1 MKTLKELHDYYSEC
15 VKNANELLGAIKH
28 IETPVA
34 NAVRRLLLNE
44 EIGVALE
51 NIERCEHGL
60 ALGRTHE
67 HDLRDGDFV
76 ADERSIMLLKEYV
89 EGTETHFPYVVVYA
103 AYNRQNKEIFAFNEE
118 LKAYSGSDL
127 TFATESEKE
136 LLVGE
141 INKRGYRWN
150 PDTKELVNLNDNKNE
165 NN

>member
-15 VKNANELLGAIKH
+15 VENANELLDAIKH
-28 IETPVA
+28 LETPVA

-44 EIGVALE
+44 EIDVALE
-51 NIERCEHGL
+51 NKERCEQGL

-76 ADERSIMLLKEYV
+76 ADEDSIMLLKECV
-89 EGTETHFPYVVVYA
+89 EGTKTQFPYVVVYA
-103 AYNRQNKEIFAFNEE
+103 AYNRQNKEIFAFNKE
-118 LKAYSGSDL
+118 LKAYSGRDL

-150 PDTKELVNLNDNKNE
+150 PETKELVNLNQNKNE